1 MSKIDEIYTKYPFYG
16 VRKITLLL
24 KKAGVFVNKKRV
36 RRLMR
41 KMGLEAL
48 YPKPN
53 TSRANKENKVY
64 PYLLKN
70 VKIKKV
76 NEVWSTDITYIRMK
90 QGFIYLVAI
99 MDWYSRYVLAWE
111 VSNTLDSSFCV
122 SALERALRIAKPQIF
137 NTDQGSQFTSHEF
150 TKVLLESQITISMDG
165 RGRAFDNIFVERLWR
180 SVKTEE
186 VYIADYENVRMAIS
200 GLAKYFS
207 FYNKE
212 RPHQSLGYLTPSS
225 IYFGS

>member
-1 MSKIDEIYTKYPFYG
+1 MDKIDEIYTKCPFYG
-16 VRKITLLL
+16 VRKITVLL
-24 KKAGVFVNKKRV
+24 KNEGFEVNKKRV

-48 YPKPN
+48 YPKPRL
-53 TSRANKENKVY
+53 SRANKENKVY

-70 VKIKKV
+70 IEIKKI
-76 NEVWSTDITYIRMK
+76 NEVWSTDITYVRVR

-137 NTDQGSQFTSHEF
+137 NTDQGSQFTSREF
-150 TKVLLESQITISMDG
+150 TTVLLEQDITISMDG

-186 VYIADYENVRMAIS
+186 VYIADYENVPMAIS
-200 GLAKYFS
+200 GLARYFS
-207 FYNKE
+207 LYNKE
-212 RPHQSLGYLTPSS
+212 RPHQSLGYLTPAS
-225 IYFGS
+225 IYFG